1 MQTEISES
9 FNDLSRADL
18 YAPAFQ
24 DLLSSTDAE
33 EEALNTISG
42 QAGPTSVKRVLIV
55 GVGFFLIAVLITL
68 VALSVNLSNT
78 FEVAL
83 S

>member
-1 MQTEISES
+1 
-9 FNDLSRADL
+9 
-18 YAPAFQ
+18 
-24 DLLSSTDAE
+24 LSSTDAE

-42 QAGPTSVKRVLIV
+42 QAGATNMKHVLIV
-55 GVGFFLIAVLITL
+55 GLGFFLVAVLITL
-68 VALSVNLSNT
+68 VALSANFSNT